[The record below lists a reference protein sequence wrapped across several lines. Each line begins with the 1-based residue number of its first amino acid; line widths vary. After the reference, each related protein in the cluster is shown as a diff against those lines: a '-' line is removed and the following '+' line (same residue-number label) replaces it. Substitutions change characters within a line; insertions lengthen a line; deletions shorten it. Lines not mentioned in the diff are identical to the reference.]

1 MAIVTKIKDG
11 DDQPNGGAGI
21 VSMSSKGLSAADKI
35 GADVS
40 ISPFPPHTAGQLDNS
55 NDVTN
60 TALNHKF
67 DSDNV
72 NFAPI
77 GLGLAGGENAT
88 GVVVSAITGRSIE
101 VVDYVIVA
109 EKATTIEFLGGSTPL
124 VSGVHLA
131 ANGGVSANSVDGLF
145 ETTQGVALQVST
157 SSGVIGG
164 HISYRVV

>member
-60 TALNHKF
+60 AALNHKF
-67 DSDNV
+67 DSENV

-77 GLGLAGGENAT
+77 GLAL
-88 GVVVSAITGRSIE
+88 
-101 VVDYVIVA
+101 
-109 EKATTIEFLGGSTPL
+109 
-124 VSGVHLA
+124 
-131 ANGGVSANSVDGLF
+131 
-145 ETTQGVALQVST
+145 LQVEASKWWT
-157 SSGVIGG
+157 MWLLQKKQLRLSF
-164 HISYRVV
+164 